1 MNVLRCMHLCCVVV
15 DPKVWVD
22 IGCRMFFGL
31 PVVCVWVLHKV
42 VREGRHSCALLGS
55 CWIRKVCWFC
65 SICFPQALS
74 MFLTEPRLLLVH
86 EFHRVVAC
94 CVCCM
99 VGRLVVF
106 GWLFGSPSLFVL
118 LLLLEFPVVFG
129 LLSAT
134 LFLVVV
140 ALVR

>member
-1 MNVLRCMHLCCVVV
+1 
-15 DPKVWVD
+15 
-22 IGCRMFFGL
+22 
-31 PVVCVWVLHKV
+31 
-42 VREGRHSCALLGS
+42 
-55 CWIRKVCWFC
+55 
-65 SICFPQALS
+65 
-74 MFLTEPRLLLVH
+74 MFLAEPQLLLVH
-86 EFHRVVAC
+86 ELRRVVAC

-99 VGRLVVF
+99 VERPVVF
-106 GWLFGSPSLFVL
+106 DWLFGWPSLFVL